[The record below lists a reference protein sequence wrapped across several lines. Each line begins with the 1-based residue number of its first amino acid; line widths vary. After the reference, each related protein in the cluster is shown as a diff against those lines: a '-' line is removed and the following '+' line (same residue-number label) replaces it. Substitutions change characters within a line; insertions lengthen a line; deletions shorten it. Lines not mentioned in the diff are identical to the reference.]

1 LKRPIEPIVTWPQP
15 AAAGYTSGSEKLF
28 DITIVVGSVYADST
42 SNRSPFQVA
51 MATIAEY
58 AENAPNPEPV
68 TYSFPNLDGEPITV
82 TIHNPSS
89 IHHRE

>member
-15 AAAGYTSGSEKLF
+15 AAAGY
-28 DITIVVGSVYADST
+28 
-42 SNRSPFQVA
+42 
-51 MATIAEY
+51 IAEY